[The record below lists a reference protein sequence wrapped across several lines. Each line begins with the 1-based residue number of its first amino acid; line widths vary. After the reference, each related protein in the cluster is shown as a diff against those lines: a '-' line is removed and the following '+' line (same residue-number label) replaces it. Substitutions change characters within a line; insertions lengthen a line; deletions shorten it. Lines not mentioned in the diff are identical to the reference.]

1 MTALLIIYL
10 LGCIVTFIFNYN
22 YTLNKWGE
30 ITISDIAVFFITSL
44 LSWPSLAIGF
54 AVFYGDVED
63 IAEDKVI
70 VSKKPK
76 EHETRR

>member
-10 LGCIVTFIFNYN
+10 LGCVITFIFQYN
-22 YTLNKWGE
+22 HTLNKWGE
-30 ITISDIAVFFITSL
+30 ITVSDIVFFFITSL
-44 LSWPSLAIGF
+44 LSWASLIIGF

-70 VSKKPK
+70 VSKK
-76 EHETRR
+76 T